1 MLNKK
6 ISEVA
11 YHQAINALKH
21 CINKKGLYASGTKDG
36 YLATWSRDLNIAM
49 LGGSLVGKDFKEV
62 FKKSLELL
70 AVNQPDSGQIPNCVG
85 DFNTDRNSTVT
96 FTTIDSSLWFIIGEY
111 IYKQAY
117 KDASL
122 FKKHQKNLEKV
133 WFWLTCQDTGED
145 HLPEQ
150 HPTSDWQ
157 DAFPHKYGHCIATQ
171 ALYYAALKL
180 AGKKNE
186 AAMVKK
192 IVNGQGRKDLKMFAD
207 RRGYYLPYVWKNH
220 DGDREEGS
228 WFDSQGNILAIITG
242 LADQYQTQR
251 ILNYIN
257 KNKIN
262 KPYPVKAIYP
272 ALKKGGKDWF
282 SYFDKCAA
290 KDPYQYLNGGIWPYL
305 GAFYVAS
312 LVKAGKL
319 VSAQKELE
327 NLARANKIGREREWE
342 FNEWLD
348 GIKGQPKGAVYQAWS
363 AGAYI
368 FAHEC
373 VRLKKVIYF

>member
-1 MLNKK
+1 MKNILIND
-6 ISEVA
+6 A
-11 YHQAINALKH
+11 YSQAINALKE
-21 CINKKGLYASGTKDG
+21 CINSKGLYASGTKDG

-49 LGGSLVGKDFKEV
+49 LGGSLIGPDFKAI

-70 AVNQPDSGQIPNCVG
+70 ADNQPSSGQIPNCVG
-85 DFNTDRNSTVT
+85 DFNIDRNSIVT

-111 IYKQAY
+111 VFKKAY
-117 KDASL
+117 RDASL
-122 FKKHQKNLEKV
+122 FKKHQKNIDRV

-171 ALYYAALKL
+171 ALYYAALKMT
-180 AGKKNE
+180 GKSDE
-186 AAMVKK
+186 ALLVKK
-192 IVNGQGRKDLKMFAD
+192 IVNGQGRPDLKMFD
-207 RRGYYLPYVWKNH
+207 NKKGFYLPYVWKNH

-228 WFDSQGNILAIITG
+228 WFDAQGNLLAIITG
-242 LADQYQTQR
+242 LADKYQANK
-251 ILNYIN
+251 ILNFVE

-272 ALKKGGKDWF
+272 ALKKGDKEWF
-282 SYFDKCAA
+282 SYFEKCGA

-305 GAFYVAS
+305 GAFYVVA
-312 LVKAGKL
+312 LVKVGRFKQ
-319 VSAQKELE
+319 AQKELE
-327 NLARANKIGREREWE
+327 NLAHANKIGRERDWE

-348 GIKGQPKGAVYQAWS
+348 GITGMPKGAVYQAWT
-363 AGAYI
+363 AGAYL

-373 VRLKKVIYF
+373 VKKKKVIYF